1 MKEGKV
7 AELGTHQELM
17 ALDGEYASLYNVQ
30 AQAFTPEVRP
40 FCLAL
45 IHVHGRFR
53 LLVKFGYSRIFAKL

>member
-30 AQAFTPEVRP
+30 AQAFTG
-40 FCLAL
+40 AD
-45 IHVHGRFR
+45 
-53 LLVKFGYSRIFAKL
+53 